1 MLIKEGKKI
10 QCFTLVAQIIEIH
23 AHEFPRSTHNIF
35 QHHNGRAVVFHLRKI
50 CLEEK
55 KINNHSISLYL
66 EEAKNWSKTMKHET
80 SPTQPNIPR
89 YVRVLSPD
97 PNRKSCLWLFKEDA
111 SLQEV
116 PATKMST

>member
-1 MLIKEGKKI
+1 
-10 QCFTLVAQIIEIH
+10 
-23 AHEFPRSTHNIF
+23 
-35 QHHNGRAVVFHLRKI
+35 VVFHLRKI

-55 KINNHSISLYL
+55 KKVSKYSISLYL
-66 EEAKNWSKTMKHET
+66 DEAKKLAKTMKHET